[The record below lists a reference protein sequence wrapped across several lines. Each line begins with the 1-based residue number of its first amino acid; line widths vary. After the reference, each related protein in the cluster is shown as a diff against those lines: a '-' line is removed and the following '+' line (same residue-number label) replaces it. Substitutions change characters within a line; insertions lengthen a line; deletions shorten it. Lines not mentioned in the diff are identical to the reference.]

1 MAAERLIRK
10 RKTRVSNPVPEA
22 CSLKIELDEP
32 SALSDDLHR
41 IAKTISEKT
50 EKGEL
55 DAANGSAVATLYKL
69 VAAKCLAQ
77 CELMKAEA
85 EEIDSVRIASSEYQ
99 RVLDEAIE
107 SAVSR

>member
-1 MAAERLIRK
+1 M
-10 RKTRVSNPVPEA
+10 
-22 CSLKIELDEP
+22 
-32 SALSDDLHR
+32 
-41 IAKTISEKT
+41 
-50 EKGEL
+50 
-55 DAANGSAVATLYKL
+55 ATLYKL